1 MVDSP
6 RSWVPTLFLGAS
18 LLVAACAAIIGPAP
32 AQEKAAPDAAVAAPE
47 PAEAELL
54 AMGAKELAAYATLTF
69 KMVTESG
76 RIYTPQDIMERTE
89 LVLAGRF
96 AEVKRVETLQ
106 L

>member
-1 MVDSP
+1 
-6 RSWVPTLFLGAS
+6 
-18 LLVAACAAIIGPAP
+18 
-32 AQEKAAPDAAVAAPE
+32 
-47 PAEAELL
+47 
-54 AMGAKELAAYATLTF
+54 MGYQVSYVMDATLTF

-76 RIYTPQDIMERTE
+76 RVYTPQDIMERTE